1 MDEQNNRY
9 SLTFFACSINLIVIF
24 PVPDPTSNTTSVERK
39 ADYIKIMIIN
49 IMCTIYLFYDTVNN

>member
-39 ADYIKIMIIN
+39 ADYIKIMIIS
-49 IMCTIYLFYDTVNN
+49 IICTMYLFYDTVNN